1 LYFFKQR
8 YLKNTLLKKEKMVS
22 YPKLFNQ
29 VVDEFFNELMELYP
43 KNNNVKVKYN
53 LFLTISA
60 VNIKKP
66 AIDFMNQ
73 VVPYLEQIAMRDEEF
88 FLGENSP
95 DIIKANIKSI
105 WTPDISETTKNA
117 IWKYIK
123 SFITIGNFIVEMP
136 HETQNVINYIIH
148 N

>member
-1 LYFFKQR
+1 
-8 YLKNTLLKKEKMVS
+8 MVS

-43 KNNNVKVKYN
+43 KNNNLKVKYN

-66 AIDFMNQ
+66 ALDFMNR

-88 FLGENSP
+88 FLSENSP

>member
-1 LYFFKQR
+1 
-8 YLKNTLLKKEKMVS
+8 MVS

-66 AIDFMNQ
+66 AIDFMNR

>member
-1 LYFFKQR
+1 
-8 YLKNTLLKKEKMVS
+8 MVS

-123 SFITIGNFIVEMP
+123 SFITIGNFIVKMP
-136 HETQNVINYIIH
+136 PETQNVINYIIH

>member
-1 LYFFKQR
+1 
-8 YLKNTLLKKEKMVS
+8 
-22 YPKLFNQ
+22 
-29 VVDEFFNELMELYP
+29 
-43 KNNNVKVKYN
+43 
-53 LFLTISA
+53 
-60 VNIKKP
+60 
-66 AIDFMNQ
+66 
-73 VVPYLEQIAMRDEEF
+73 MRDEEF

>member
-1 LYFFKQR
+1 
-8 YLKNTLLKKEKMVS
+8 MVS

>member
-1 LYFFKQR
+1 
-8 YLKNTLLKKEKMVS
+8 MVS

-66 AIDFMNQ
+66 AIDFMNR

-88 FLGENSP
+88 FLSENSP

-136 HETQNVINYIIH
+136 PETQNVINYIIH